1 MRKEIK
7 VKYEEDLEEKIKIK
21 GSFFTIEE
29 IKEKIEN
36 EKSRAKRKNYLN
48 KIKEK
53 YEDR

>member
-7 VKYEEDLEEKIKIK
+7 VEYVDDLEEKIKIK
-21 GSFFTIEE
+21 GKIFSIEE

-36 EKSRAKRKNYLN
+36 EKSRAKRKNYMN

-53 YEDR
+53 FEDR

>member
-1 MRKEIK
+1 MRKELKI
-7 VKYEEDLEEKIKIK
+7 KYEDIDEKIKIK

-36 EKSRAKRKNYLN
+36 EKSRAKRKNYLY
-48 KIKEK
+48 KIREK